1 VPATVL
7 YAVFHSQLGGAE
19 LALLG
24 LLETLDAARFRSIV
38 LVAEEGPLVDMLR
51 RRAVPVLVESRM
63 RVISRR
69 SLSAAQI
76 STYVRTRA
84 SVIRGIA
91 GAVQTH
97 RVDLIHA
104 FVAATLGYAGRAARM
119 AGVPIVGTVHEPL
132 TAFAWPR
139 RRLLVAALNRFCDG
153 VTFPSEANRAMALRF
168 GVRPDRAT
176 VIRTGID
183 LDRFR
188 MDPEGGWR
196 VRRELG
202 VAPGVPF
209 IGMVARFNPGKGHDV
224 LLRAMALVAGSHPD
238 ASCVLVGDALF
249 RGELEWKTRMRALA
263 GDLGLGDRVVFAGWR
278 DDVPAVL
285 SALDILVHPPTTP
298 DSLPGA
304 VLEAMAVGRPVVAAA
319 IGGLPEI
326 VEEGVTGYLVPPRNA
341 GALASTLCGL
351 LGDPAAR
358 ANMGAAGRRR
368 VAHEFPRERF
378 GQAMEELYERIR
390 RAAASVP

>member
-1 VPATVL
+1 MPATVL
-7 YAVFHSQLGGAE
+7 YTVFHSQLGGAE

-24 LLETLDAARFRSIV
+24 LLETLDAARFRPIV

-51 RRAVPVLVESRM
+51 RRAIPVLVESRM
-63 RVISRR
+63 SVITRR

-76 STYVRTRA
+76 SAYVHTRA
-84 SVIRGIA
+84 SVIRGLA
-91 GAVQTH
+91 ESVQTH
-97 RVDLIHA
+97 HVDLIHA

-139 RRLLVAALNRFCDG
+139 RWLLVAALNRFCDG
-153 VTFPSEANRAMALRF
+153 VTFPSEANRAMALRC

-176 VIRTGID
+176 VVRTGID

-188 MDPEGGWR
+188 MDPEGGRR

-202 VAPGVPF
+202 IAPGVPV
-209 IGMVARFNPGKGHDV
+209 IGIVARFNPGKGHDV

-238 ASCVLVGDALF
+238 ARCVLVGDALF
-249 RGELEWKTRMRALA
+249 GGELEWKTRMRALA

-326 VEEGVTGYLVPPRNA
+326 VEEGVTGYLVPPGNA
-341 GALASTLCGL
+341 GALASTLRGL

-358 ANMGAAGRRR
+358 STMGAAGRRR
-368 VAHEFPRERF
+368 VAREFPRERF
-378 GQAMEELYERIR
+378 GQAMQELYERIH
-390 RAAASVP
+390 RAAASAP

>member
-24 LLETLDAARFRSIV
+24 LLETLDRTRFRPIV
-38 LVAEEGPLVDMLR
+38 LVAEEGPLVDTLR
-51 RRAVPVLVESRM
+51 RRAIPVLVESRM
-63 RVISRR
+63 RVITRR

-76 STYVRTRA
+76 SAYLRTRA
-84 SVIRGIA
+84 SVIRSLA
-91 GAVQTH
+91 GAVQAH
-97 RVDLIHA
+97 RVDVVHA
-104 FVAATLGYAGRAARM
+104 FVAAALGYAGRAARV

-132 TAFAWPR
+132 AAFAWPR
-139 RRLLVAALNRFCDG
+139 RRLLVAALNRFCDA
-153 VTFPSEANRAMALRF
+153 VTFPSEANRAMALRC

-176 VIRTGID
+176 VVRTGID
-183 LDRFR
+183 LGRFR
-188 MDPEGGWR
+188 MDPEGGRR
-196 VRRELG
+196 VRQELG
-202 VAPGVPF
+202 VAPGAHF
-209 IGMVARFNPGKGHDV
+209 IGMVARFNPGKGHDI

-238 ASCVLVGDALF
+238 ARCVLVGDALF
-249 RGELEWKTRMRALA
+249 RGEPEWKTRMRALA
-263 GDLGLGDRVVFAGWR
+263 ADLGLGDRVVFAGWR

-285 SALDILVHPPTTP
+285 SALDVLVHPPTTP

-326 VEEGVTGYLVPPRNA
+326 VEGGLTGYLVPPGNA
-341 GALASTLCGL
+341 DALASTLRGL

-358 ANMGAAGRRR
+358 ATMGAAGRRR
-368 VAHEFPRERF
+368 VAREFPRERF
-378 GQAMEELYERIR
+378 GQAMQGVYEGIR
-390 RAAASVP
+390 RAAASSP